1 MNNMEKALKKVK
13 CAKLDGPIYNCLPI
27 PGPTGPAGPTT
38 VNVGNTY
45 TINSNENAK
54 VQNSGTNDNVI
65 LDFYI
70 PKGNDGN
77 GEKIIIGKTE
87 TLDANAR
94 AKVIDTFDGNTHKI
108 DFYIPQGFDG
118 VKGEKGDIGPTGPE
132 GPYLI
137 EMAYVAKFVDNF
149 TDDGIEVKIM
159 EDIPISRKEI
169 DNKNIVTL
177 NNNKIKFNKAGHYKI
192 SFKVNAYVKKDNV
205 FDPSKD
211 FVAIGFK
218 PNDSDNIY
226 VGASNFISD
235 EMPKEI
241 TANGIVAVVDPSILY
256 SLVNLGKKSI
266 YLKTPDLNNIN
277 SNSYFVNS
285 PVSILFEYI
294 GI

>member
-1 MNNMEKALKKVK
+1 MNNLEKTLNKIK
-13 CAKLDGPIYNCLPI
+13 CAKLDGP
-27 PGPTGPAGPTT
+27 TGPAGPIN

-45 TINSNENAK
+45 TINSNKNAK

-70 PKGNDGN
+70 PKGN
-77 GEKIIIGKTE
+77 
-87 TLDANAR
+87 
-94 AKVIDTFDGNTHKI
+94 
-108 DFYIPQGFDG
+108 
-118 VKGEKGDIGPTGPE
+118 
-132 GPYLI
+132 
-137 EMAYVAKFVDNF
+137 
-149 TDDGIEVKIM
+149 DGIEVKIM

-218 PNDSDNIY
+218 PNNSDNIY

-241 TANGIVAVVDPSILY
+241 IADGIVAVVDTNTEY

-277 SNSYFVNS
+277 SDSYFVNS
-285 PVSILFEYI
+285 PVLITIEYL
-294 GI
+294 GN

>member
-1 MNNMEKALKKVK
+1 MNNLEKALKKVK

-94 AKVIDTFDGNTHKI
+94 AKVIDTFDGNTHKL

-218 PNDSDNIY
+218 PNNSDNIY

-241 TANGIVAVVDPSILY
+241 SADGIVAVVDPSILY

-277 SNSYFVNS
+277 SDSYFVNF
-285 PVSILFEYI
+285 PVLITIEYL
-294 GI
+294 GN

>member
-1 MNNMEKALKKVK
+1 MEKALKKVK
-13 CAKLDGPIYNCLPI
+13 CAKLD
-27 PGPTGPAGPTT
+27 GPTGPAGPTT

-45 TINSNENAK
+45 IINSNENAK

-70 PKGNDGN
+70 PKGN
-77 GEKIIIGKTE
+77 
-87 TLDANAR
+87 
-94 AKVIDTFDGNTHKI
+94 
-108 DFYIPQGFDG
+108 
-118 VKGEKGDIGPTGPE
+118 
-132 GPYLI
+132 
-137 EMAYVAKFVDNF
+137 
-149 TDDGIEVKIM
+149 DGIEVKIM

-218 PNDSDNIY
+218 TNDSDNIY

-241 TANGIVAVVDPSILY
+241 SADGIVAVVDPSILY

-277 SNSYFVNS
+277 SDSYFVNS
-285 PVSILFEYI
+285 PVLITIEYL
-294 GI
+294 GN

>member
-1 MNNMEKALKKVK
+1 MDNMEKALKKVK

-70 PKGNDGN
+70 PKGSDGN
-77 GEKIIIGKTE
+77 
-87 TLDANAR
+87 
-94 AKVIDTFDGNTHKI
+94 
-108 DFYIPQGFDG
+108 
-118 VKGEKGDIGPTGPE
+118 GEKGDIGPTGPE

-137 EMAYVAKFVDNF
+137 EMAYVTKFIDNF

-241 TANGIVAVVDPSILY
+241 SGDGIVAVVDPSILY

-277 SNSYFVNS
+277 SDSYFVNS

>member
-70 PKGNDGN
+70 PKGNDG
-77 GEKIIIGKTE
+77 
-87 TLDANAR
+87 
-94 AKVIDTFDGNTHKI
+94 
-108 DFYIPQGFDG
+108 
-118 VKGEKGDIGPTGPE
+118 
-132 GPYLI
+132 
-137 EMAYVAKFVDNF
+137 
-149 TDDGIEVKIM
+149 IEVKIM
-159 EDIPISRKEI
+159 RDIPISSKEI
-169 DNKNIVTL
+169 GNKNIVTL
-177 NNNKIKFNKAGHYKI
+177 NNNKIKFNKVGHYKI
-192 SFKVNAYVKKDNV
+192 FFKVNAYVKKDNV

-241 TANGIVAVVDPSILY
+241 SGDGIVAVVDPSNLY

-277 SNSYFVNS
+277 SDFYFVNF
-285 PVSILFEYI
+285 PVLITIEYL
-294 GI
+294 GN